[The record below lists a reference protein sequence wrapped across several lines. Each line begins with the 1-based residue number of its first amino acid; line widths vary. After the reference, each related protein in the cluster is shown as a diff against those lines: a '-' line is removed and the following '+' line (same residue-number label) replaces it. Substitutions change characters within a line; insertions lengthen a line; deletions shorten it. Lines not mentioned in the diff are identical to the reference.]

1 MAVVVGG
8 YGVDG
13 PVDVGFGE
21 GVEVGVGAFV
31 VGVGAVDVG
40 PVVVGVL
47 AVGVDVGVAGVG
59 VAVDGVGA
67 GVDGVGAGVDGVG
80 VCVGGTGGVVT
91 LGTGPV
97 PPGGSSRAHEAL
109 SRTPVTGTPVAR
121 CQSNSRAR
129 VPDPNT
135 PSAGCPS

>member
-1 MAVVVGG
+1 MAGPVAVGFG
-8 YGVDG
+8 AG
-13 PVDVGFGE
+13 VDVG
-21 GVEVGVGAFV
+21 VDAFV

-67 GVDGVGAGVDGVG
+67 GVDGVGVGVG
-80 VCVGGTGGVVT
+80 GAVTGGVVT
-91 LGTGPV
+91 LGAGPV